1 MINPR
6 MAMQKLKQAIG
17 LPISDAELLDLL
29 KKDFDAKD
37 PGYDHSYVEDM
48 THAIYN
54 HPETDEYKSYKYA
67 VRDPYMSE
75 IMAGPIFDDGKGG
88 YYLSDVEGTLPDR
101 GSLEDL
107 AAVIQENEGGL
118 VSNLREQEA
127 KYGGYDPRR

>member
-37 PGYDHSYVEDM
+37 PGYDHSYAEDM

-54 HPETDEYKSYKYA
+54 HPETDEYRSYKYG
-67 VRDPYMSE
+67 VRDPYTSE
-75 IMAGPIFDDGKGG
+75 MMQGPFFDDGKGS
-88 YYLSDVEGTLPDR
+88 YYLSDVVNALPDK
-101 GSLEDL
+101 GDLEYL

-118 VSNLREQEA
+118 LNNLREEEA
-127 KYGGYDPRR
+127 KYGYDPRR

>member
-1 MINPR
+1 

-37 PGYDHSYVEDM
+37 PGYDHSYAEDM

-54 HPETDEYKSYKYA
+54 HPETDEYRSYKYG
-67 VRDPYMSE
+67 VRDPYTSE
-75 IMAGPIFDDGKGG
+75 MMQGPFFDDGKGG
-88 YYLSDVEGTLPDR
+88 YYLSDVENALPDK
-101 GSLEDL
+101 GDLEYL

-118 VSNLREQEA
+118 LNNLREEEA
-127 KYGGYDPRR
+127 KYGYDPRR